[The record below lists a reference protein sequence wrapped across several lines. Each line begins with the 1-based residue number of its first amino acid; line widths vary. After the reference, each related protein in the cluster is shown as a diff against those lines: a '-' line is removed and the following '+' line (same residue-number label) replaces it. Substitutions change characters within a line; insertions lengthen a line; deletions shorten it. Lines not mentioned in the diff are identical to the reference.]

1 MRLLQMLSVAA
12 QAEGIVLRREMRGA
26 LHRAGWIAA
35 AFLFV
40 AAAVVMAHVAAI
52 AQLAPLH
59 GMAGAAAIVA
69 AADLVIAGLL
79 AVFARRRIDP
89 VAEEARALRDTMMS
103 AAIRRDPVQDMLG
116 LAMQQGA
123 TPLIGAV
130 VAEVV
135 AAWLRRR

>member
-26 LHRAGWIAA
+26 LRRAGWIAA

-40 AAAVVMAHVAAI
+40 AAAVVTAHVAAI
-52 AQLAPLH
+52 AQLAPLY
-59 GMAGAAAIVA
+59 GVAGAAAIVA

-89 VAEEARALRDTMMS
+89 VAEEARALRETMMS
-103 AAIRRDPVQDMLG
+103 AATRQDPVREILG

-123 TPLIGAV
+123 TPLFGAV
-130 VAEVV
+130 AAEVV